1 MRDLWGSPIGVS
13 AGFGGGSLDLLF
25 CPLKSIVYYP
35 CKTTTR
41 NVKRPCS
48 KAVEDDAVSDTREIC
63 ASLGKD
69 IRKIPQQ
76 TATLNNQTFSD
87 WRPEPLPIA
96 RNSQAASEFQ
106 IQS

>member
-48 KAVEDDAVSDTREIC
+48 KAVEVSLRHSYFIC
-63 ASLGKD
+63 QFTMPALS
-69 IRKIPQQ
+69 
-76 TATLNNQTFSD
+76 F
-87 WRPEPLPIA
+87 
-96 RNSQAASEFQ
+96 
-106 IQS
+106 